1 MPLGL
6 RATFFLMQVPPDFY
20 IPDID
25 EDEQNPDERMNR
37 ECLQNLE
44 QHFLFSSLITSYL
57 SLCRLNLNS
66 VTSGH
71 TQDKQIQRDDE
82 HYEGDN
88 DNDHDMDDA

>member
-1 MPLGL
+1 MRKPYACKMPLGL

-44 QHFLFSSLITSYL
+44 QHSLFSSLIHLIYAFV
-57 SLCRLNLNS
+57 N
-66 VTSGH
+66 
-71 TQDKQIQRDDE
+71 
-82 HYEGDN
+82 
-88 DNDHDMDDA
+88 